1 MSELETWGESEKF
14 YEWMFSLTNEM
25 TRRYR
30 RQDIRGMRAIL
41 TNLQVMEADVRE
53 ENFRSSYSTAIARC
67 ITLLAMLH
75 LDLLE
80 FEHCISRC
88 VGARS
93 VLEHKARR
101 RRDLDLSERPDTL
114 AWAMLGAVLGD
125 AKWKGPPEIRDSV
138 LTPSELIDLYYKCEN
153 QLRHG
158 LRRYPRVDM
167 QREVNAIHELFWFG
181 LHAIKT
187 ALRYEPDH
195 AHDLIDYFAE
205 WHENAPY
212 ELSSPAYHDIEMA
225 RLFLNNSLTTM
236 LAVALHA
243 NRRRTL
249 RKMMGD
255 RIAFAA
261 YDASSTR
268 ERDYLLK
275 CQPQIIELTRQEKA
289 SA

>member
-1 MSELETWGESEKF
+1 MSELEVWGDSGKF
-14 YEWMFSLTNEM
+14 YNWMFRLTNEM

-41 TNLQVMEADVRE
+41 TNLQVMEAEIRE
-53 ENFRSSYSTAIARC
+53 EDYRSSYSTAIARC

-75 LDLLE
+75 LDRLE

-88 VGARS
+88 TGARS
-93 VLEHKARR
+93 VLEHKTRR
-101 RRDLDLSERPDTL
+101 RRDLDLPERPDTL
-114 AWAMLGAVLGD
+114 AWAMLGAVLAD

-138 LTPSELIDLYYKCEN
+138 LTPVELIDLYYKCEN

-158 LRRYPRVDM
+158 LRRYPRVDV

-181 LHAIKT
+181 LHAIKCG
-187 ALRYEPDH
+187 LRYTAD
-195 AHDLIDYFAE
+195 AVNDLMDFYAE

-212 ELSSPAYHDIEMA
+212 DLTSPAYHDLEMA
-225 RLFLNNSLTTM
+225 KLYLANTLTTK
-236 LAVALHA
+236 LAIVLHA
-243 NRRRTL
+243 NRRRAL

-255 RIAFAA
+255 RISFAA
-261 YDASSTR
+261 YDASSIR
-268 ERDYLLK
+268 ERDYLLSR
-275 CQPQIIELTRQEKA
+275 QPRVLEIVREQA